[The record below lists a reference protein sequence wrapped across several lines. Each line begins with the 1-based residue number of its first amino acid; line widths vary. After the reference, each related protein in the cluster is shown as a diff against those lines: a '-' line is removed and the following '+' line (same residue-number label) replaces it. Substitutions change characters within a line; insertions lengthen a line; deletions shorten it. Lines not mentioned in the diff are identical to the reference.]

1 MAEDIT
7 TQQRLAIEQKY
18 RALEIALGAI
28 DSLDGKLTVLLQG
41 GGLVTALIGLLLG
54 LRGDGVHI
62 EGPLAWALAFALS
75 AYFMM
80 VLIVIVAWRPG
91 DLLVPGS
98 IDWDRT
104 FDRIIYET
112 VDNAYNEVLDSV
124 RKSLIRA
131 KTITEQKGRA
141 ATLAAT
147 MLLIQIRSWESHS
160 CCAVFNTAG
169 RA

>member
-1 MAEDIT
+1 
-7 TQQRLAIEQKY
+7 LW
-18 RALEIALGAI
+18 
-28 DSLDGKLTVLLQG
+28 
-41 GGLVTALIGLLLG
+41 
-54 LRGDGVHI
+54 H
-62 EGPLAWALAFALS
+62 
-75 AYFMM
+75 
-80 VLIVIVAWRPG
+80 G

-147 MLLIQIRSWESHS
+147 MLLIQILALVF
-160 CCAVFNTAG
+160 AVLQELG
-169 RA
+169 IPQLLRCL